1 MISLKHIKLL
11 LVLTLLPFKVWADS
25 SVGTLEGQLS
35 VNEIGAAVYSV
46 PLKLFPSGT
55 GFDPQI
61 GVEYN
66 SQLSGYGTVG
76 YGVNI
81 TGLSSITR
89 AGKDLFHDKKVEKI
103 KYSKGDT
110 YLLDGKRLYLKSG
123 TYGYDNATYTV
134 EGNPYVTVTQ
144 KGDDEHSTTSFI
156 CTDANG
162 TTYEYTETQL
172 VPIGD
177 AVRTIAWYIKKATNK
192 YGDCIDYNYM
202 TDNKVLYPSE
212 ITYGRNGEKHKVSFV
227 YAELSKAQKFHFA
240 GGWEGYINRRLT
252 RITSYN
258 GNSVYRMYDFSYNTG
273 GLLGSIF
280 SGSIEGDVSIRKFDR
295 LTTIN
300 VSNGNGESLKPISL
314 NWNYLK
320 SASIRDTT
328 VYVRTT
334 ESTGASSR
342 DDEGSSVYYAVDI
355 NNDGISDIIRLW
367 HGQVWDYYSSNY
379 KHAHGAA
386 YLYISKSEI
395 DSNGKV
401 TYQRPIRCDV
411 PIAQDFG
418 EDFFMDVKSLPSGAI
433 VCNIDGDCYND
444 LVLPYYNVWDK
455 DKACI
460 SYIVR
465 GRDIND
471 GTDDFL
477 NEYILNTYITKND
490 VIKPGFVTPLTSTDK
505 MPLYYNAD
513 LNGDGKD
520 DFIIVEQIKNKTGNY
535 PTHIVSG
542 ADVKSSDVMTTNTDL
557 NLRFSK
563 DKEIKKMFLVDC
575 NADGLQ
581 DLMLLFE
588 DGYKIYFNNGGSNLS
603 SLFTESNTKE
613 MASSSTLKDY
623 WRIEQG
629 DFNGDGLADF
639 VCIAKSEWY
648 MYFLCNN
655 GNGTFTLTNS
665 DKVDYI
671 DKNTGR
677 DDNRFTVRVADFDKD
692 GLSDVMVSKDDL
704 EHHGGINRINY
715 GKFTYKQ
722 TQIRWYR
729 SEPELTSDGW
739 RYRPVLWQSIDK
751 RCREED
757 SNEGY
762 IFSGDFNGDGYAE
775 IANYGTLLNKP
786 NDKTFTENNINI
798 YSFSTDVAL
807 GHLES
812 ITNGF
817 GKKTTIKYTSGTNP
831 SVYTAGNPYN
841 CSFPVKTHPLPLPLV
856 SKVSQTNGAAGTQNV
871 TYKYGDLRMHAQG
884 RGILGFSS
892 MTVNNTTLGS
902 ITETKVT
909 EWDYQKNDQ
918 TDDYKYLPTSVL
930 STTTIAGKTSKTL
943 VTNDIAI
950 KPEWNDNFFS
960 YCKEKLTTDFDDHQ
974 VKTQYTYDDTKG
986 VLTNEISYYDG
997 ITDMYKQTSYSGY
1010 NLHAGKYLPNS
1021 VLYEQKHNDDSEIHK
1036 VRHNYTYEEN
1046 GDIKEDVQTSM
1057 YKDQTVTLTTT
1068 YSRDNYGNVLTELTS
1083 GNNVVPVTKCYEYDT
1098 NHLRLVKSYTN
1109 PTSAVTT
1116 YKYDSWGNL
1125 ITKSDESY
1133 AYNIL
1138 STTYTYD
1145 NWGRLIKTVNPDGT
1159 STSATTT
1166 WDTTPTKDGSTYGSV
1181 YKTVTTA
1188 TAQPPVT
1195 VYYDSEGREVNS
1207 STIGLKGVNIS
1218 KVTHYD
1224 SKGNVAH
1231 VVNTTGELEKTSV
1244 FSYDSFG
1251 RLTLQTNSDGSSIEN
1266 SYDDRTVTIKDPT
1279 GTKTKTYDAWG
1290 NIKEVKDALGNIL
1303 TYYYN
1308 SIGQPFEISANNSSS
1323 VTIDYDAAGRR
1334 INMKDPDAGEMK
1346 YSYAA
1351 DGTILS
1357 QTDARGVTTNYSYDY
1372 LGRLKTK
1379 TYVDKSGNKKTQTN
1393 EYFPSGKDINRL
1405 RLQKDDSEGFKRTF
1419 TYDTYGRVTSE
1430 TRYMRSWEGIGKDK
1444 RKSYTTRWKY
1454 NSLGQKETVTYPSFE
1469 SGAMTFDYSYDEYGY
1484 LSEIRH
1490 GDKSLYSVKSYD
1502 GQKLETN
1509 TVAGVMSKNLDKDG
1523 YPSVYQLSDKD
1534 YQTFTF
1540 DKTTGNLES
1549 RKWTHGDTTML
1560 DESFKYD
1567 NLDRLVDVSG
1577 THTTMPYMVGKIYK
1591 PQQIVLDTPKMTI
1604 EYDNNGNILSKTGIG
1619 SYTYDDS
1626 KIHAVTSVSNDNN
1639 IAYNI
1644 HNKGVT
1650 TIFGLNGKI
1659 ETIAGNA
1666 PYFRDYYY
1674 GPDDEKWE
1682 TYEWE
1687 IWSANISNTL
1697 HLYFGDYERITEET
1711 GGFREYCFLENGII
1725 FRRRT
1730 GNDNS
1735 VSIDYYQTV
1744 TDNLGSILA
1753 VYDQSGQEKFCAK
1766 YDAWGRQTVYTY
1778 DIDMRYGYTGH
1789 EMLHDYNLIDMG
1801 GRLYDPILGRF
1812 LSCDN
1817 YVQEPD
1823 NFQNFNRYSYCINNP
1838 LRYTDPS
1845 GELFGWDD
1853 VLVIAATFAINYVS
1867 TSVANKDWGWSSV
1880 GQAALNTACDY
1891 FTYGGSKPLAHIGKY
1906 AFNTA
1911 AQYFMPSWTM
1921 SSGDFSMTISPS
1933 LFWGKNG
1940 LAGGLNVSSNYRI
1953 NKHWSVSIGG
1963 GIYNNHISAFAG
1975 ARCDDFGISHGLT
1988 FYNATTY
1995 NGVKIGAQTVGTYSL
2010 MIDKFS
2016 LSVSNDNHV
2025 FTHRKFK
2032 GEDGNKHDY
2041 DRWRSSAVEMSI
2053 GDISIGTYVLNN
2065 DGYRDSNG
2073 KFTPDSFADSAW
2085 DNGQTYLAP
2094 IYFGYNDGCMTH
2106 RIGYSGKFV
2115 QQATQNFVHKHLVHC
2130 PRFEGYDN
2138 LYSGGFSQRCFQDN
2152 FNLWGF

>member
-1 MISLKHIKLL
+1 MISFKHIKLL
-11 LVLTLLPFKVWADS
+11 FVLILLPFKVWADS
-25 SVGTLEGQLS
+25 SVGTINGQFS
-35 VNEIGAAVYSV
+35 VNEMGAAVYSV
-46 PLKLFPSGT
+46 PLNLFPSGT

-66 SQLSGYGTVG
+66 SQLSGYGNVG

-110 YLLDGKRLYLKSG
+110 YLLDGKRLILKSG
-123 TYGYDNATYTV
+123 TYGYNNATYTV

-144 KGDDEHSTTSFI
+144 IGDDEHSTTSFI
-156 CTDANG
+156 YTDANG
-162 TTYEYTETQL
+162 TTYEYKETQL

-177 AVRTIAWYIKKATNK
+177 AVRTIAWYISKATNK
-192 YGDCIDYNYM
+192 YGDCIEYKYM

-212 ITYGRNGEKHKVSFV
+212 ITYGRNGETHKVSFV
-227 YAELSKAQKFHFA
+227 YAPLSKAQKFHFA
-240 GGWEGYINRRLT
+240 GGWEGYINCRLT

-273 GLLGSIF
+273 GLLGTIF

-295 LTTIN
+295 LISIN
-300 VSNGNGESLKPISL
+300 VSNGSGESLKPLDL

-320 SASIRDTT
+320 GASIQDSTISVKTT
-328 VYVRTT
+328 A
-334 ESTGASSR
+334 STGASGR

-367 HGQVWDYYSSNY
+367 HGQVYDYYYNSKNY
-379 KHAHGAA
+379 RSHGAA
-386 YLYISKSEI
+386 YLYISKSQI

-401 TYQRPIRCDV
+401 TYQKPICCKV

-433 VCNIDGDCYND
+433 VCNIDGDSYND
-444 LVLPYYNVWDK
+444 LVLPYYHVWDK

-471 GTDDFL
+471 GIDNIIGNNFIGNYTI
-477 NEYILNTYITKND
+477 NNNI
-490 VIKPGFVTPLTSTDK
+490 IKWYFGTPLTSTDK

-520 DFIIVEQIKNKTGNY
+520 DFIIVEQKKNKTGNY
-535 PTHIVSG
+535 PAHIASG
-542 ADVKSSDVMTTNTDL
+542 IDVDSPDKEITNIDF
-557 NLRFSK
+557 NLKFSK

-603 SLFTESNTKE
+603 SLFTENNTKE
-613 MASSSTLKDY
+613 LSSSSTLKDY
-623 WRIEQG
+623 WRMQQG
-629 DFNGDGLADF
+629 DFNGDGLTDF
-639 VCIAKSEWY
+639 VVIAAGESKLS
-648 MYFLCNN
+648 FLCND
-655 GNGTFTLTNS
+655 GNGGFTINNGAS
-665 DKVDYI
+665 VNVDFSE
-671 DKNTGR
+671 NT
-677 DDNRFTVRVADFDKD
+677 DSNKDNDYFTIRVVDFDKD
-692 GLSDVMVSKDDL
+692 GYSDVFVSKKHLTRADEWYETIWYKMDKTQVRL
-704 EHHGGINRINY
+704 FRSNGY
-715 GKFTYKQ
+715 G
-722 TQIRWYR
+722 
-729 SEPELTSDGW
+729 
-739 RYRPVLWQSIDK
+739 PVLWKQFDK
-751 RCREED
+751 AAKERDCAEA
-757 SNEGY
+757 Y
-762 IFSGDFNGDGYAE
+762 IFTGDFNGDGYAE
-775 IANYGTLLNKP
+775 IANYGSLLNDEDD
-786 NDKTFTENNINI
+786 NTFTENNINI
-798 YSFSTDVAL
+798 YSFSNDVAL

-812 ITNGF
+812 VTNGF
-817 GKKTTIKYTSGTNP
+817 GKKTTITYASGTNP
-831 SVYTAGNPYN
+831 SVYTAGNPSD
-841 CSFPVKTHPLPLPLV
+841 CSFPVKTCTLPLPLV
-856 SKVSQTNGAAGTQNV
+856 SNVAQANGAAGTQNV

-902 ITETKVT
+902 KTETKVIG
-909 EWDYQKNDQ
+909 WDNQ
-918 TDDYKYLPTSVL
+918 KYLPDSVL
-930 STTTIAGKTSKTL
+930 STTTIESKTSKTL
-943 VTNDIAI
+943 VTNDITI
-950 KPEWNDNFFS
+950 KPEWNDNYFP

-1010 NLHAGKYLPNS
+1010 NLYAGKYLPNS

-1057 YKDQTVTLTTT
+1057 YKDQSVTLTTT

-1109 PTSAVTT
+1109 PASAVTT

-1145 NWGRLIKTVNPDGT
+1145 HWGNLIKTVNPDGT
-1159 STSATTT
+1159 STSVTTT

-1207 STIGLKGVNIS
+1207 STIGLKGVNIT
-1218 KVTHYD
+1218 KVTHYN

-1231 VVNTTGELEKTSV
+1231 VVNTTGMLEKTAIL
-1244 FSYDSFG
+1244 SYDAFG

-1266 SYDDRTVTIKDPT
+1266 SYDDRTVTIKDHT
-1279 GTKTKTYDAWG
+1279 GTRTKNYDAWG

-1308 SIGQPFEISANNSSS
+1308 SIGQPSEISANNSSS

-1351 DGTILS
+1351 DGTLLS

-1430 TRYMRSWEGIGKDK
+1430 TRYMRSWEAIGKDK
-1444 RKSYTTRWKY
+1444 RTSYTTRWKY
-1454 NSLGQKETVTYPSFE
+1454 NPDGQIETVTYPSFE

-1534 YQTFTF
+1534 YQAFSF
-1540 DKTTGNLES
+1540 DKTTRNMTH
-1549 RKWTHGDTTML
+1549 RTWTHGVTTML
-1560 DESFKYD
+1560 DESFTYD
-1567 NLDRLVDVSG
+1567 DLDRLVDVSG
-1577 THTTMPYMVGKIYK
+1577 THTTMPYIVGKIYK

-1626 KIHAVTSVSNDNN
+1626 KIHAVTSVSNDSN
-1639 IAYNI
+1639 IVYNRY
-1644 HNKGVT
+1644 NTQVT

-1659 ETIAGNA
+1659 ESIGGGYGSNL
-1666 PYFRDYYY
+1666 RDYFY

-1682 TYEWE
+1682 TYEWSL
-1687 IWSANISNTL
+1687 WSPNISCTH
-1697 HLYFGDYERITEET
+1697 HLYFGDYERITEDT

-1725 FRRRT
+1725 FSRRT

-1735 VSIDYYQTV
+1735 VTIDYHQMV

-1778 DIDMRYGYTGH
+1778 DMDMRYGYTGH

-1817 YVQEPD
+1817 YVQESD
-1823 NFQNFNRYSYCINNP
+1823 NFQNFNRYSYCLNNP
-1838 LRYTDPS
+1838 LKYTDPS
-1845 GELFGWDD
+1845 GESFTAAVIIGAVVGAYMGGSIANGTYNPTKWNFNSAQTWGYMICGGI
-1853 VLVIAATFAINYVS
+1853 VGGVSGYAGAYIAASGIPAANTLGIMAGSAIN
-1867 TSVANKDWGWSSV
+1867 
-1880 GQAALNTACDY
+1880 
-1891 FTYGGSKPLAHIGKY
+1891 
-1906 AFNTA
+1906 
-1911 AQYFMPSWTM
+1911 
-1921 SSGDFSMTISPS
+1921 
-1933 LFWGKNG
+1933 
-1940 LAGGLNVSSNYRI
+1940 
-1953 NKHWSVSIGG
+1953 
-1963 GIYNNHISAFAG
+1963 
-1975 ARCDDFGISHGLT
+1975 
-1988 FYNATTY
+1988 
-1995 NGVKIGAQTVGTYSL
+1995 
-2010 MIDKFS
+2010 
-2016 LSVSNDNHV
+2016 
-2025 FTHRKFK
+2025 
-2032 GEDGNKHDY
+2032 
-2041 DRWRSSAVEMSI
+2041 
-2053 GDISIGTYVLNN
+2053 SIGTNIYTGGKTPISVSAGIVSYDFTNGEFGYLGKKGNSKLENWMYGLGALANLSDILMGTHPQNVDLVTEHSDATGHSAMVEHGTATAAINDKGHFLGDPNSIISVGPDRLNEPLGN
-2065 DGYRDSNG
+2065 WHWMKGTNSWNTHSRAGEPIWRNTLRVNRSTIDKYANYLNSRVAAGKFHYSLELSSCVTHTSNALNLSGIFNIGIHPYLLNAQMYLWSNG
-2073 KFTPDSFADSAW
+2073 IRPWTIC
-2085 DNGQTYLAP
+2085 NYIQY
-2094 IYFGYNDGCMTH
+2094 
-2106 RIGYSGKFV
+2106 
-2115 QQATQNFVHKHLVHC
+2115 
-2130 PRFEGYDN
+2130 
-2138 LYSGGFSQRCFQDN
+2138 
-2152 FNLWGF
+2152 

>member
-25 SVGTLEGQLS
+25 SVGTLDGQLS
-35 VNEIGAAVYSV
+35 VNETGAAVYSV
-46 PLKLFPSGT
+46 PLNLFPSGT

-61 GVEYN
+61 GVAYN
-66 SQLSGYGTVG
+66 SQLSGYGNVG

-110 YLLDGKRLYLKSG
+110 YLLDGKRLILKSG

-144 KGDDEHSTTSFI
+144 IGDDEHSTTSFI
-156 CTDANG
+156 YTDANG
-162 TTYEYTETQL
+162 TTYEYKETQL

-177 AVRTIAWYIKKATNK
+177 AVRTIAWYISKATNK
-192 YGDCIDYNYM
+192 YGDCIEYKYM

-212 ITYGRNGEKHKVSFV
+212 ITYGRNGETHKVSFV

-273 GLLGSIF
+273 GRHTPIF
-280 SGSIEGDVSIRKFDR
+280 SATIEGDASSRKFDR
-295 LTTIN
+295 LISIN
-300 VSNGNGESLKPISL
+300 VSNGNNESLKPISL

-320 SASIRDTT
+320 GASIQNSNVFVKSTF
-328 VYVRTT
+328 
-334 ESTGASSR
+334 STGASNK
-342 DDEGSSVYYAVDI
+342 DDDGTSLFFTADV
-355 NNDGISDIIRLW
+355 NNDGVSDILRLW

-395 DSNGKV
+395 DSNGEV
-401 TYQRPIRCDV
+401 TYQKPIRCAI
-411 PIAQDFG
+411 PIALDFG
-418 EDFFMDVKSLPSGAI
+418 EDFFTDVKTLPNGAT
-433 VCNIDGDCYND
+433 VCNIDGDGYND
-444 LVLPYYNVWDK
+444 IVLPYYNALDK
-455 DKACI
+455 DKACV
-460 SYIVR
+460 SYIIK
-465 GRDIND
+465 GRDLKNGPSNSINE
-471 GTDDFL
+471 
-477 NEYILNTYITKND
+477 NYIEYSINNNAIKGPFITR
-490 VIKPGFVTPLTSTDK
+490 LTSIDK
-505 MPLYYNAD
+505 MPLYNHTD

-520 DFIIVEQIKNKTGNY
+520 DFIIVEQKRTKTGVY
-535 PTHIVSG
+535 PAHIVSVV
-542 ADVKSSDVMTTNTDL
+542 DVESSDVMTTNIDL

-581 DLMLLFE
+581 DLMLLFD

-603 SLFTESNTKE
+603 SLFTENNTKE

-629 DFNGDGLADF
+629 DFNGDGLMDF

-655 GNGTFTLTNS
+655 GNGTFSLTSS

-671 DKNTGR
+671 DKGTDE

-692 GLSDVMVSKDDL
+692 GLSDVLVSKMDL
-704 EHHGGINRINY
+704 EHHGYPRRLFVGE
-715 GKFTYKQ
+715 FTYKQ
-722 TQIRWYR
+722 TQIRLYR
-729 SEPELTSDGW
+729 PEPTPDGW
-739 RYRPVLWQSIDK
+739 GYRPVLWQSIDK
-751 RCREED
+751 TRDKED

-775 IANYGTLLNKP
+775 IANYGSLLNDEDD
-786 NDKTFTENNINI
+786 NTFTENRINI
-798 YSFSTDVAL
+798 YSFSNDVAL

-841 CSFPVKTHPLPLPLV
+841 CSFPVKTYPLPLPLV

-909 EWDYQKNDQ
+909 EWDYQKDNQKNDQ

-1057 YKDQTVTLTTT
+1057 YKDQSVTLTTT

-1109 PTSAVTT
+1109 PASAVTT

-1145 NWGRLIKTVNPDGT
+1145 NWGSLIKTVNPDGT
-1159 STSATTT
+1159 STSVTTT

-1181 YKTVTTA
+1181 YKTVTTT

-1231 VVNTTGELEKTSV
+1231 VVNTTGMLEKTAIL
-1244 FSYDSFG
+1244 SYDAFG

-1266 SYDDRTVTIKDPT
+1266 SYDDRMVTIKDHT
-1279 GTKTKTYDAWG
+1279 GTKTKNYDAWG

-1351 DGTILS
+1351 DGTLLS

-1444 RKSYTTRWKY
+1444 RTSYTTRWKY
-1454 NSLGQKETVTYPSFE
+1454 NPDGQIETVTYPSFE

-1490 GDKSLYSVKSYD
+1490 GDKSLYSVESYN
-1502 GQKLETN
+1502 GLKLETN
-1509 TVAGVMSKNLDKDG
+1509 TVAGVMSKTLDKDG

-1534 YQTFTF
+1534 YQTFSF
-1540 DKTTGNLES
+1540 DKTTGNLT
-1549 RKWTHGDTTML
+1549 RRTWTHGVTTML
-1560 DESFKYD
+1560 DESFEYD

-1577 THTTMPYMVGKIYK
+1577 THTTMPYIVGKFYN
-1591 PQQIVLDTPKMTI
+1591 PPQIVLDTPKMTI

-1626 KIHAVTSVSNDNN
+1626 KIHAVTSVSNDSN
-1639 IAYNI
+1639 IVYNI
-1644 HNKGVT
+1644 YNKRLT

-1659 ETIAGNA
+1659 ETIAGGTGDS
-1666 PYFRDYYY
+1666 YFRDYFY

-1682 TYEWE
+1682 TYERE
-1687 IWSANISNTL
+1687 LWSPNISATN
-1697 HLYFGDYERITEET
+1697 HLYFGNYERITEDT
-1711 GGFREYCFLENGII
+1711 GGFSEYCFLENGII
-1725 FRRRT
+1725 FSRWT
-1730 GNDNS
+1730 DNDNS
-1735 VSIDYYQTV
+1735 VTIDYHQMV

-1778 DIDMRYGYTGH
+1778 DMDMRYGYTGH

-1817 YVQEPD
+1817 YVQESD
-1823 NFQNFNRYSYCINNP
+1823 NFQNFNRYSYCFNNP
-1838 LRYTDPS
+1838 LKYTDPDGNVVWFVPVAIIVGS
-1845 GELFGWDD
+1845 G
-1853 VLVIAATFAINYVS
+1853 
-1867 TSVANKDWGWSSV
+1867 
-1880 GQAALNTACDY
+1880 ALNLWANWDNCHDFAQGLCYFLNGAGSAAISMYGAGPIAGGACLGGVNSIITQGWKKGVGNIDFTQVAMGATWGGCIGGVSSAVGEWANSFIGSY
-1891 FTYGGSKPLAHIGKY
+1891 FGASFDNIANITLRETLEGA
-1906 AFNTA
+1906 
-1911 AQYFMPSWTM
+1911 
-1921 SSGDFSMTISPS
+1921 
-1933 LFWGKNG
+1933 
-1940 LAGGLNVSSNYRI
+1940 AGGLLAGSSMGAFLYLNGAKGSFWDNILMGAAQGVILGATNGYIKGYELQRRAKAEAALVEQLKSVKEVQEHHFVSPI
-1953 NKHWSVSIGG
+1953 NKTYTKEFRKITDK
-1963 GIYNNHISAFAG
+1963 YNLNL
-1975 ARCDDFGISHGLT
+1975 DDKWNKESMQH
-1988 FYNATTY
+1988 
-1995 NGVKIGAQTVGTYSL
+1995 VGRHAHEYHDWIL
-2010 MIDKFS
+2010 NRLKMIDKM
-2016 LSVSNDNHV
+2016 SN
-2025 FTHRKFK
+2025 
-2032 GEDGNKHDY
+2032 GNVDLFLKNFEIYIKEPVRNNPPMLYSDF
-2041 DRWRSSAVEMSI
+2041 WRSNS
-2053 GDISIGTYVLNN
+2053 
-2065 DGYRDSNG
+2065 
-2073 KFTPDSFADSAW
+2073 SF
-2085 DNGQTYLAP
+2085 
-2094 IYFGYNDGCMTH
+2094 
-2106 RIGYSGKFV
+2106 K
-2115 QQATQNFVHKHLVHC
+2115 
-2130 PRFEGYDN
+2130 
-2138 LYSGGFSQRCFQDN
+2138 
-2152 FNLWGF
+2152 